1 MVEQIL
7 PQWKINQI
15 FTASASATTRQLRLL
30 ALGPAYR
37 VQFAAVL
44 GAYAGGL
51 ASFPWPNKQA
61 GDVVD
66 QAYTS
71 VELRNAAQRY
81 SLIPTSAHI
90 ETVAGKANRLK
101 ASSGTFNWLANGLF
115 PRAAGIPFDPVIG
128 DWVRVNNGVADF
140 VTSIVGFDGAVDPGT
155 PIPGVGG
162 PGIVAV
168 GGSNVAT
175 QGAASTLTPH
185 AGNTSLV
192 VVTSSATNY
201 AGQGARA
208 MHETYIVEVLVG
220 SESNLLANVRLRVTS
235 LSGTDPEQIISGIT
249 YGVSTP
255 IGSRGASIVF
265 TADGS
270 TPGDFTDDFK
280 TGDSWSWA
288 ITQAYT
294 SPTITPAGSYSGAT
308 DTTYVVTVTRGGKW
322 TDPAAA
328 NRPEITVTTTDASD
342 AGVPVVVGATAVP
355 VGTKGISFTFS
366 AGNAILVVGDQWTL
380 DATAR
385 AIGDVNELILA
396 NTLPTAFRGVD
407 LKVELAIIGD
417 LEIPANR
424 LSSPPNKNWVTS
436 ATALTLQPGIT
447 ITHQRGGTLALDVV
461 AGDVVVDTRALNTSI
476 ANKTHDVAD
485 EATANSLLGPDVIDS
500 VLGYGVRRGLAMA
513 SGMVVKVLPI
523 ASDDLAG
530 YQAALATLKDRD
542 DFYRIVPQTHDES
555 VHDAVVAEINRRSTA
570 TAGRWA
576 TAMFGKA
583 LVTEKV
589 LVGGPDTTQSM
600 ATITDPLGGTQYNRL
615 HDAGGQFI
623 TRGVA
628 PGDIVRAKYTSDGFG
643 GTTYT
648 TFTVDNVVS
657 EEDINLVE
665 SAVTPT
671 GVPSIY
677 EIWHPMTLDEQAD
690 DYGRRAAR
698 HANRRVTVV
707 FPPNPGRG
715 GVKVPNYFLA
725 DTLAAYRGASLPHQG
740 LTNAEVTDW
749 DDMSEST
756 VTFVNQLDRIANYGV
771 YIVTQSPSGIVF
783 IRKQLTT
790 DLSDTKKAEDSA
802 TVNVDSISYYFLSLL
817 GNFIGRANVV
827 PSALKLIETSINRGI
842 EHLVTDTATEEL
854 GGQLTDAEIQ
864 YIRPHAVLLDRVVV
878 RINATIPI
886 PLNNGEIDLVV

>member
-7 PQWKINQI
+7 PQWKINQL
-15 FTASASATTRQLRLL
+15 FTVSASATTRQLRLL

-37 VQFAAVL
+37 VQFAVAL
-44 GAYAGGL
+44 GAYAGSL
-51 ASFPWPNKQA
+51 VAFPWPNKQA
-61 GDVVD
+61 GDIVD

-81 SLIPTSAHI
+81 SLIPTSEGI
-90 ETVAGKANRLK
+90 RTIAGEANRLK
-101 ASSGTFNWLANGLF
+101 ANAGTFNWVNNGLF
-115 PRAAGIPFDPVIG
+115 TRDAAIPFDPVIG
-128 DWVRVNNGVADF
+128 DWVRVNNGAADF
-140 VTSIVGFDGAVDPGT
+140 ITSIVGFDGSADPGT

-168 GGSNVAT
+168 GDSNVAT
-175 QGAASTLTPH
+175 QGAASTLTPA
-185 AGNTSLV
+185 AGNTSLAV
-192 VVTSSATNY
+192 STPSAVNY

-208 MHETYIVEVLVG
+208 MHETYLIEVIQG

-235 LSGTDPEQIISGIT
+235 LSGTDPEQIIAGIT
-249 YGVSTP
+249 YGISTP

-265 TADGS
+265 TADGT

-294 SPTITPAGSYSGAT
+294 SPTITPAGSYSGAS

-328 NRPEITVTTTDASD
+328 NRPEITVTTTDATD

-355 VGTKGISFTFS
+355 IGTKGISFTFS
-366 AGNAILVVGDQWTL
+366 AGNAILVAGDQWTL
-380 DATAR
+380 DATAH

-396 NTLPTAFRGVD
+396 NTLPASFRGVD
-407 LKVELAIIGD
+407 LRVELAIIGD

-447 ITHQRGGTLALDVV
+447 TTHLRGGALALDVV
-461 AGDVVVDTRALNTSI
+461 YGDAVINTRALNTAI
-476 ANKTHDVAD
+476 ANKTYDVAD
-485 EATANSLLGPDVIDS
+485 ETTANSLLGPDVLDS

-589 LVGGPDTTQSM
+589 IVGGPDQTQSF

-615 HDAGGQFI
+615 HCEDGQFI

-628 PGDIVRAKYTSDGFG
+628 PGDLVRAKYTSDGFG
-643 GTTYT
+643 GTTYS
-648 TFTVDNVVS
+648 TFTVDSVVS

-665 SAVTPT
+665 SATTPS
-671 GVPSIY
+671 GVPSLY
-677 EIWHPMTLDEQAD
+677 EIWHPLSIDEQAD

-725 DTLAAYRGASLPHQG
+725 DTLVAYRGASLPHQG
-740 LTNAEVTDW
+740 LTNAEVADW
-749 DDMSEST
+749 DDFSEST
-756 VTFVNQLDRIANYGV
+756 VTFANQLDRIANYGV
-771 YIVTQSPSGIVF
+771 YIVTQSPSGVPF

-854 GGQLTDAEIQ
+854 GGQLTDASIQ

-886 PLNNGEIDLVV
+886 PLNNGEMDLVV

>member
-1 MVEQIL
+1 MVDQIL
-7 PQWKINQI
+7 PQWAINQL
-15 FTASASATTRQLRLL
+15 FTASASATTRQLRALV
-30 ALGPAYR
+30 LGPAYR
-37 VQFAAVL
+37 VQLAVAL
-44 GAYAGGL
+44 GAYAGSQV
-51 ASFPWPNKQA
+51 AFPWPNKQA
-61 GDVVD
+61 GDIVD

-81 SLIPTSAHI
+81 SLIPASENI
-90 ETVAGKANRLK
+90 GTVAGKANRLK
-101 ASSGTFNWLANGLF
+101 ASVGTFNWVNNGLF
-115 PRAAGIPFDPVIG
+115 SRAAEIPFDPVVG
-128 DWVRVNNGVADF
+128 DWVRVNNGSAAF
-140 VTSIVGFDGAVDPGT
+140 VTSIVGFDGSVDPNT

-185 AGNTSLV
+185 AGNTSV
-192 VVTSSATNY
+192 VVATPSAVNY

-208 MHETYIVEVLVG
+208 MHETYLIEVLVG

-235 LSGTDPEQIISGIT
+235 LSGTDPEQIITGIT

-280 TGDSWSWA
+280 TGNSWSWA

-308 DTTYVVTVTRGGKW
+308 STTYVVTVTRGGKW

-328 NRPEITVTTTDASD
+328 NRPEITVSTTDATD

-355 VGTKGISFTFS
+355 IGTKGVSFTFS
-366 AGNAILVVGDQWTL
+366 AGNAVLVAGDQWTL
-380 DATAR
+380 DATAV

-407 LKVELAIIGD
+407 LQVELAIIGD

-436 ATALTLQPGIT
+436 ATALTLQAGIT
-447 ITHQRGGTLALDVV
+447 TTHQRGGALALSVV
-461 AGDVVVDTRALNTSI
+461 AGDAVIDTRALNTAI

-485 EATANSLLGPDVIDS
+485 ESTAQSLVGADLVDG
-500 VLGYGVRRGLAMA
+500 VLGYGVRRALAMA

-555 VHDAVVAEINRRSTA
+555 VHAAVDAEINRRSTA

-576 TAMFGKA
+576 TAMYGKA
-583 LVTEKV
+583 LVTEKAII
-589 LVGGPDTTQSM
+589 GGPDQTQSF

-615 HDAGGQFI
+615 HDVDGQFI
-623 TRGVA
+623 TKGII

-643 GTTYT
+643 GTTYS
-648 TFTVDNVVS
+648 TFTVDSVVS

-665 SAVTPT
+665 SATTPS
-671 GVPSIY
+671 GVPSLY
-677 EIWHPMTLDEQAD
+677 EIWHPMTVDEQAD
-690 DYGRRAAR
+690 DYGRRAAH

-715 GVKVPNYFLA
+715 GVKVANYFLA
-725 DTLAAYRGASLPHQG
+725 AGLAAYRGASLPHQG

-749 DDMSEST
+749 DDFSEST
-756 VTFVNQLDRIANYGV
+756 VTFANQLDRIANYGV
-771 YIVTQSPSGIVF
+771 YIVTQTPDGVAF

-817 GNFIGRANVV
+817 GRYIGKANVV

-842 EHLVTDTATEEL
+842 EHLVTDTATDEL

-886 PLNNGEIDLVV
+886 PLNNGEMDLVV